1 MVVVK
6 PTGKGGKPLKPKP
19 IKPKPQQKAGGGMS
33 NKPKKPKIIQ
43 LMPRGVF
50 YKGKAKDYPG
60 IKELIKRK
68 NKKAAGGE
76 MLKNPK
82 KADLD
87 KDGKLSS
94 YEKKRGMAIEKNM
107 KPKKANLGMLMM
119 KKAKDKGAKGAEFL
133 SPLAMLRRA
142 SRKDGGEIKNKKFKT
157 LEQRFTPEEAKRM
170 MQDPKRKERLKK
182 LMERKAQSKMGGGMM
197 RYSKGGGADTGKIG
211 EAKSKLGVAL
221 DRLKKS
227 GIMGRR
233 PKPKLQAPK
242 RGPMTPLKKKMGG
255 EIKRGFGAARTSG
268 MGLQDENLTPGKS
281 MDYYKD
287 LM

>member
-1 MVVVK
+1 MSKKYTFTMVVVK

-19 IKPKPQQKAGGGMS
+19 IRPKPQQKAGGGMS
-33 NKPKKPKIIQ
+33 NKPKDPKIVR
-43 LMPRGVF
+43 LMPKGVF

-87 KDGKLSS
+87 KDGKLSG

-107 KPKKANLGMLMM
+107 KPKKAAVGALMLGL
-119 KKAKDKGAKGAEFL
+119 GA
-133 SPLAMLRRA
+133 
-142 SRKDGGEIKNKKFKT
+142 
-157 LEQRFTPEEAKRM
+157 
-170 MQDPKRKERLKK
+170 KK
-182 LMERKAQSKMGGGMM
+182 LMDKN
-197 RYSKGGGADTGKIG
+197 
-211 EAKSKLGVAL
+211 KSKAMPIGVGAAAAKQDKIKEMLG
-221 DRLKKS
+221 KKS
-227 GIMGRR
+227 
-233 PKPKLQAPK
+233 
-242 RGPMTPLKKKMGG
+242 GG
-255 EIKRGFGAARTSG
+255 EIKRGYGAARTSD
-268 MGLQDENLTPGKS
+268 MGLQDENLVPGKT

>member
-1 MVVVK
+1 MSKKKYTFTMVVVK

-19 IKPKPQQKAGGGMS
+19 IKPKKKSTGGIS

-43 LMPRGVF
+43 LMPKGVF

-119 KKAKDKGAKGAEFL
+119 KKAKDQ
-133 SPLAMLRRA
+133 
-142 SRKDGGEIKNKKFKT
+142 GEIKNKKFKT
-157 LEQRFTPEEAKRM
+157 LEQRFTPEESKRM
-170 MQDPKRKERLKK
+170 MQDPKRRERLKK
-182 LMERKAQSKMGGGMM
+182 LMESKKAQGKMGGGMM
-197 RYSKGGGADTGKIG
+197 KYSKGGGADTGKIG

-221 DRLKKS
+221 DKLKKS
-227 GIMGRR
+227 RIMGKR
-233 PKPKLQAPK
+233 PKPKLQAPE
-242 RGPMTPLKKKMGG
+242 RGPMKPLKKKMGG

-268 MGLQDENLTPGKS
+268 TGLQDESIAPGKS

>member
-6 PTGKGGKPLKPKP
+6 PTGRGGKPLKPKP
-19 IKPKPQQKAGGGMS
+19 IKPKKRSTGGMS

-43 LMPRGVF
+43 LMPKGVF

-87 KDGKLSS
+87 KDGKLSG
-94 YEKKRGMAIEKNM
+94 YEKKRGMAIEQNM

-119 KKAKDKGAKGAEFL
+119 KKAKDKGAKGAELL
-133 SPLAMLRRA
+133 SPMAMFRRI
-142 SRKDGGEIKNKKFKT
+142 SRKDGGEITSNKPRT
-157 LEQRFTPEEAKRM
+157 LLKRFTPEESKRM

-182 LMERKAQSKMGGGMM
+182 LMEAKKAQGKMGGGMM
-197 RYSKGGGADTGKIG
+197 KYSKGGGADTGKEG
-211 EAKSKLGVAL
+211 EAKSNLSSAI
-221 DRLKKS
+221 RNLKKR
-227 GIMGRR
+227 IM
-233 PKPKLQAPK
+233 QAPK
-242 RGPMTPLKKKMGG
+242 RPPMNPAKKAKGG
-255 EIKRGFGAARTSG
+255 EMKRGYGAARTSG
-268 MGLQDENLTPGKS
+268 MGLQDENLTPGKT

>member
-33 NKPKKPKIIQ
+33 NKPKDPKIVR
-43 LMPRGVF
+43 LMPKGVF

-87 KDGKLSS
+87 KDGKLSG

-107 KPKKANLGMLMM
+107 KPKKA
-119 KKAKDKGAKGAEFL
+119 
-133 SPLAMLRRA
+133 
-142 SRKDGGEIKNKKFKT
+142 
-157 LEQRFTPEEAKRM
+157 
-170 MQDPKRKERLKK
+170 
-182 LMERKAQSKMGGGMM
+182 MGGGMM
-197 RYSKGGGADTGKIG
+197 KYSRGGGADTGKMG

-221 DRLKKS
+221 DKLKKS
-227 GIMGRR
+227 GVMGKR
-233 PKPKLQAPK
+233 PKPKLQAPE
-242 RGPMTPLKKKMGG
+242 RGPMKPLKKNMGG
-255 EIKRGFGAARTSG
+255 EMKRGYGAARTSG
-268 MGLQDENLTPGKS
+268 MGLQDENLVPGKT

>member
-1 MVVVK
+1 MSKKYSFTMVVVK

-33 NKPKKPKIIQ
+33 NKPKDPKIVR
-43 LMPRGVF
+43 LMPKGVF

-87 KDGKLSS
+87 KDGKLSG

-107 KPKKANLGMLMM
+107 KPKKA
-119 KKAKDKGAKGAEFL
+119 
-133 SPLAMLRRA
+133 
-142 SRKDGGEIKNKKFKT
+142 
-157 LEQRFTPEEAKRM
+157 
-170 MQDPKRKERLKK
+170 
-182 LMERKAQSKMGGGMM
+182 MGGGMM
-197 RYSKGGGADTGKIG
+197 KYSKGG
-211 EAKSKLGVAL
+211 E
-221 DRLKKS
+221 
-227 GIMGRR
+227 M
-233 PKPKLQAPK
+233 K
-242 RGPMTPLKKKMGG
+242 RGY
-255 EIKRGFGAARTSG
+255 GAARTSG
-268 MGLQDENLTPGKS
+268 MGLQDEKLVPGKS